1 MSNLTDLPNELWL
14 IVFSYLDIVGLF
26 QAFYNLNQRFNNLI
40 YKSARHVSLPDEIT
54 SAWLEHHIP
63 NLENR
68 IKVISLHEKSLEYVF
83 GNTWSFPNL
92 QLINLQGFGW
102 NMSLRINEK
111 SISSILMSSLNFLCD
126 VDIILYT
133 LSNYTRNN
141 IINVSKK
148 NDIILYL

>member
-1 MSNLTDLPNELWL
+1 MDLPNELWL
-14 IVFSYLDIVGLF
+14 IVFSYLDIVDLF

-54 SAWLEHHIP
+54 STWLEHHMP

-68 IKVISLHEKSLEYVF
+68 IKVINLHEKSLEYVF
-83 GNTWSFPNL
+83 GNTWSFSNL
-92 QLINLQGFGW
+92 QLINLRGLGW

-111 SISSILMSSLNFLCD
+111 SISSISMSSLKFLYD
-126 VDIILYT
+126 VGIPLRT

-148 NDIILYL
+148 RSI